1 MRKQSRACV
10 FGERREIRKIIF
22 SGARKT
28 QKEKVLTFFLS
39 TETTTK
45 HQTHKTEKKNREKKT
60 GGHFIFARLMQIKKR
75 DARDARKSSA

>member
-1 MRKQSRACV
+1 MRV
-10 FGERREIRKIIF
+10 FSVHDARYEKLF
-22 SGARKT
+22 SLARKT

-39 TETTTK
+39 TETTIKTPDTK
-45 HQTHKTEKKNREKKT
+45 QKKKQRKKKT